1 MVARALWH
9 LKPPENNGVKT
20 RDNRDTMVLQKTR
33 WQAAKLL
40 MRCCYPVSSGRTG
53 CGAGW
58 CRQAPITAQTPSHPR
73 TVSHHH
79 QTNTTS
85 LSLLSAD
92 DCRPHHNNGLNR
104 LGNLMGNFN
113 IQIIIMT
120 GLEFCILMKDKYWIP
135 TNHVPRRG
143 GELQECRSFSF

>member
-9 LKPPENNGVKT
+9 LKPPENNCVKT
-20 RDNRDTMVLQKTR
+20 RDNRDRDTMVLQKTR
-33 WQAAKLL
+33 WQEAKLL
-40 MRCCYPVSSGRTG
+40 KRCCYPVSSGRTG

-58 CRQAPITAQTPSHPR
+58 CRQAPNTAQTPSHPR

-104 LGNLMGNFN
+104 IGNQMGNFN
-113 IQIIIMT
+113 QYTDYHHDRLGILHSYEGQILNT
-120 GLEFCILMKDKYWIP
+120 HQSCSQA
-135 TNHVPRRG
+135 RRG
-143 GELQECRSFSF
+143 AAGV